1 MVGVVQ
7 DLLPF
12 PLPSS
17 DAKIHRCSGPSYK
30 IAHLWDDLKYMHP
43 PIYFN
48 SSLDYLQYLIQ
59 CKFYV
64 NSCKYN
70 VNAIKIV
77 AGAQQ
82 IQVLFFGTFWN
93 FSSPAYFWSTLGS
106 ICGCG
111 TYRSGGLAVLQPP
124 PLTLS
129 FPLHTEK
136 PTIWLAKMKT
146 LHGSCVVRTQSN
158 LNSDTASE
166 NVHWYNHFGKQFTVS

>member
-59 CKFYV
+59 CKCYV
-64 NSCKYN
+64 NCCWHVGNSSF
-70 VNAIKIV
+70 A
-77 AGAQQ
+77 
-82 IQVLFFGTFWN
+82 FWN
-93 FSSPAYFWSTLGS
+93 FLEFFFSNIFNPWMVESTDGEPTDTQGRLLFCFLRNS
-106 ICGCG
+106 M
-111 TYRSGGLAVLQPP
+111 YRIVNLQ
-124 PLTLS
+124 
-129 FPLHTEK
+129 K
-136 PTIWLAKMKT
+136 
-146 LHGSCVVRTQSN
+146 
-158 LNSDTASE
+158 
-166 NVHWYNHFGKQFTVS
+166 YGKQTVIHYTVRLDPYTGNGILVWNVKIQFYLTFLKA